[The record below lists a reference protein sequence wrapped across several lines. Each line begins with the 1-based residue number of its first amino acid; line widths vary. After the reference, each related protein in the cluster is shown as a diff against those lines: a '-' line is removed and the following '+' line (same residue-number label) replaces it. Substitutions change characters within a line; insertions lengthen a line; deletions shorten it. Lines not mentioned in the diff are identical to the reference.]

1 MLKNRPSKLDQNST
15 SLITDLIP
23 WNRPKA
29 KGANR
34 IQTDQDVSDSG
45 NSHFDPSSRLVW
57 WTCRSQVSDLSFVF
71 FVEVLFPKTFLSCRP
86 TSSKSPAFHASP
98 SLHNLN
104 LETRRLYTLSA
115 RDPALWQA
123 PNLPKKPTEIRLCDQ
138 NDKYP
143 LLQPIFRQLQAW
155 QLVCQI
161 DRFLRDGF
169 RIISGTKTKLR
180 VKQ

>member
-1 MLKNRPSKLDQNST
+1 MVDMQK
-15 SLITDLIP
+15 
-23 WNRPKA
+23 
-29 KGANR
+29 
-34 IQTDQDVSDSG
+34 
-45 NSHFDPSSRLVW
+45 SSVG
-57 WTCRSQVSDLSFVF
+57 SFIRF
-71 FVEVLFPKTFLSCRP
+71 SVEVLFPKTFLSCRP

-104 LETRRLYTLSA
+104 LETRHLYTVST
-115 RDPALWQA
+115 RVPALWQA

-169 RIISGTKTKLR
+169 RIISGTKNEVKSQTIAAIRWSLDQNHPKPLR
-180 VKQ
+180 SED